1 MAIPDDTDIYGKII
15 APKAKKEVTLKDP
28 IIKGFKYPFKPT
40 NNNGYF
46 SKASGLDLIR
56 SMVKSF
62 IRTNRGERFMLPD
75 YGADL
80 QKYLMEPLD
89 QETFKLIRD
98 EIESSVG
105 KYLSILQINK
115 LQIFENRDSSLL
127 VKLFVGL
134 KDSEATNFNVEV
146 RI

>member
-1 MAIPDDTDIYGKII
+1 MTIPESTDIYGKII
-15 APKAKKEVTLKDP
+15 APKAEKEATLKDP
-28 IIKGFKYPFKPT
+28 KIKGFSYPLKDS

-46 SKASGLDLIR
+46 SKSSGLGLIK
-56 SMVKSF
+56 SMLKSF

-89 QETFKLIRD
+89 QDTFKLIKD
-98 EIESSVG
+98 EIELSVR
-105 KYLSILQINK
+105 KYLSILQIDK
-115 LQIFENRDSSLL
+115 LQIFENRDSTL
-127 VKLFVGL
+127 VTKLFVGL
-134 KDSEATNFNVEV
+134 KDSDSTNFNVEV

>member
-1 MAIPDDTDIYGKII
+1 MAIPDDTNIYGKVL
-15 APKAKKEVTLKDP
+15 PKKSEKEITLKDALV
-28 IIKGFKYPFKPT
+28 KGFKYPFKET

-46 SKASGLDLIR
+46 SKSTGLSLVK

-89 QETFKLIRD
+89 QETFKLIKD
-98 EIESSVG
+98 EIESSVR
-105 KYLSILQINK
+105 KYLSILQLNK
-115 LQIFENRDSSLL
+115 LQIFENRDSSLV

-134 KDSEATNFNVEV
+134 KDSNSTNFNVEV

>member
-28 IIKGFKYPFKPT
+28 LVKGFKYPIKST
-40 NNNGYF
+40 NSNGYF
-46 SKASGLDLIR
+46 SK
-56 SMVKSF
+56 VKSF

-89 QETFKLIRD
+89 QDTFKLIKD
-98 EIESSVG
+98 EIESSVR

-115 LQIFENRDSSLL
+115 LQIFENRDSTLV

-134 KDSEATNFNVEV
+134 KDSESTNFNVEV